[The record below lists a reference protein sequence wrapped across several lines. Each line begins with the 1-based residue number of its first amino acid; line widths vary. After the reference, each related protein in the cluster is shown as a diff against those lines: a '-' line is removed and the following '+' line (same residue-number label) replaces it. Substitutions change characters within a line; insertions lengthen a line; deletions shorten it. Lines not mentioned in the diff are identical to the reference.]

1 MSSRARHLGLGC
13 EHTKHRIHALD
24 FVKTCYHLPLPTDFL
39 AYQLQH
45 ILRPTLI
52 RTESNHQYTL
62 KRYHQLSNMPTFSS
76 LLSRIF
82 RSRKHIEEN
91 DKSTRSGSTH
101 LSGHSTAHRARQR
114 SKKQQDENRRNNPS
128 SFSSDSSYYSA
139 PRHLSE
145 QCKHED
151 LVRPELECLGQIC
164 SLQDHNTPIENN
176 PIERRNS
183 LEQEMDD
190 EDNFDW
196 SSLESEVQES
206 LAEGAASH
214 ADRTPYN
221 LSVNRSTPFLRR
233 KPSAKS
239 LRRLYLESGPFRD
252 LYLEKT
258 PLPPAPEPLFAF
270 PATFNTSPPDDRPT
284 ADQVDSIF
292 DMIFDVAKR
301 SREPSMDLGG
311 ISDILSEAGARLR
324 REKGL
329 RDPSKDNA
337 PRPKSPVSPM
347 SFGSAETLLSHES
360 PSKGV
365 PNPKSRVSP
374 MSRGPPLNPFSQ
386 RRLSSRRMP
395 RPDTPVSPFSG
406 GAPVSSLPRGISSR
420 ERLPIPE
427 VPVSPLSLGSAVNP
441 FSSRPS

>member
-1 MSSRARHLGLGC
+1 M
-13 EHTKHRIHALD
+13 
-24 FVKTCYHLPLPTDFL
+24 
-39 AYQLQH
+39 
-45 ILRPTLI
+45 
-52 RTESNHQYTL
+52 
-62 KRYHQLSNMPTFSS
+62 
-76 LLSRIF
+76 
-82 RSRKHIEEN
+82 
-91 DKSTRSGSTH
+91 
-101 LSGHSTAHRARQR
+101 
-114 SKKQQDENRRNNPS
+114 
-128 SFSSDSSYYSA
+128 
-139 PRHLSE
+139 
-145 QCKHED
+145 
-151 LVRPELECLGQIC
+151 RPELECLGQIC

-183 LEQEMDD
+183 LEQELDD

-196 SSLESEVQES
+196 SSLESEVQEG

-221 LSVNRSTPFLRR
+221 LSANRSTPFLRR

-258 PLPPAPEPLFAF
+258 PLPPVPEPLFAF
-270 PATFNTSPPDDRPT
+270 PTTFNTSPPDDRPT

-329 RDPSKDNA
+329 RDPSKENT
-337 PRPKSPVSPM
+337 PRPKSPVSLM

-360 PSKGV
+360 PSKEGV
-365 PNPKSRVSP
+365 PNPKSPVSP
-374 MSRGPPLNPFSQ
+374 RSRGPPLNPFSQ
-386 RRLSSRRMP
+386 RRLSSRRAP

-420 ERLPIPE
+420 ERLPVPE

-441 FSSRPS
+441 FPSRPSSRGEARRPETPISPLSVGPPTIPLPSGQPSLGTVPRLEIPVSPPPCSSPVKPLYLGRYKPRKRLRTTVRPRPGESLDGEPEPSDAWAMFHAVCQDAWQDRGD